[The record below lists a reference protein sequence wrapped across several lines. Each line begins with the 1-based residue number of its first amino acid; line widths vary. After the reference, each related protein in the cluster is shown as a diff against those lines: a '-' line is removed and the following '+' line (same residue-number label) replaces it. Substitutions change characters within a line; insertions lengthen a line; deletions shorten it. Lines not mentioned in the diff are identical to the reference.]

1 MSGEDS
7 LTDVTA
13 DLVERE
19 ENHVFL
25 ERLFALEAGV
35 WEAVAVLCRDIEHL
49 KEPIEALQRSSTG
62 VLYVTWLDYPHAA
75 YGQGYCL
82 IVFFEEEEH
91 WSNVALYN
99 KQWFF
104 QKCAQQ
110 ARAAI

>member
-1 MSGEDS
+1 MNREDG
-7 LTDVTA
+7 LADVTA

-35 WEAVAVLCRDIEHL
+35 WEAAAVLCRDIAHL
-49 KEPIEALQRSSTG
+49 KEQIEALQRSSTG
-62 VLYVTWLDYPHAA
+62 GLYVTWLDYPHSA

-82 IVFFEEEEH
+82 IIFFVEEEH
-91 WSNVALYN
+91 WHSVALYN

-104 QKCAQQ
+104 QKNTRQ
-110 ARAAI
+110 ARAAT